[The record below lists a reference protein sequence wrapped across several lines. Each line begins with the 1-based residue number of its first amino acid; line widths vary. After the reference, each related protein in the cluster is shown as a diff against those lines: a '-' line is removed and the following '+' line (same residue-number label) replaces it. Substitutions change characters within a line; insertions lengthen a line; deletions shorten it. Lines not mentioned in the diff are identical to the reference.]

1 MHKHVLFIEYMD
13 IDKINMQV
21 IPLYSYVNK
30 NAFRST
36 LECARL
42 FCAWSNMEYCMS
54 KSLSVHAKDTLAT
67 RKQGYEVK

>member
-1 MHKHVLFIEYMD
+1 M
-13 IDKINMQV
+13 
-21 IPLYSYVNK
+21 PLE
-30 NAFRST
+30 AH
-36 LECARL
+36 ARL